1 MAKKSLQEKA
11 YKKLGISKYAPWYKI
26 LNIDRNSSFEKIT
39 EKYNN
44 LRVTYGN
51 SNDNTAEKILEI
63 LDNAYEDVIYQFNF
77 KTDDEI
83 KEDAYTVL
91 GVNNNASWFEI
102 LGVNND
108 ATKDQIRS
116 IANSSKD
123 KYNSDKLGT
132 EDPEYLQKLY
142 KAVKE
147 TILEAAETGIEEISK
162 PKKEISEPK
171 SDKKI
176 EDKTYKGHKTKYYKE
191 YSKLDELGGLNYLA
205 KELQTKTTSQIAKEL
220 FNLNNGSLI
229 SQYCKFNNTSV
240 SKIKS
245 DYSYENEKT
254 EIDNAPSIRKSKI
267 CPNCGKSVM
276 KNASICHHCGN
287 ILKAQEKTKKD
298 QIKTQHA
305 KTKPKSKYKIC
316 PTCGK
321 EVNEVRNHCP
331 NCKHDFTNRNIPK
344 TSTKKE
350 KTKKDQNKTQHAKTC
365 PQCGQKFYSKNIKKC
380 TKCGYNF
387 STEKTD
393 VLKCPYC
400 GKSFLKSGHR
410 YSTYREC
417 PHCKRK
423 ISDETTNTNKKI
435 ITPSVSHASDEKT
448 EIDNAPSIRK
458 SKICPNCGKSVMKNA
473 SICHHCGNELKTQEK
488 TKQTL
493 KEKADENRRKYYN
506 LKSKPCPNC
515 GETIYKNNKICP
527 YCGYDSKKEK
537 GFLRRLFSASKTK
550 ICPACNELN
559 EEHFNYCKRC
569 GYNFKTER
577 IEIIKDKIKCPEC
590 GNFNDITSNFCVE
603 CGKKLNN

>member
-245 DYSYENEKT
+245 DYSYEN
-254 EIDNAPSIRKSKI
+254 
-267 CPNCGKSVM
+267 GK
-276 KNASICHHCGN
+276 N
-287 ILKAQEKTKKD
+287 
-298 QIKTQHA
+298 
-305 KTKPKSKYKIC
+305 
-316 PTCGK
+316 
-321 EVNEVRNHCP
+321 
-331 NCKHDFTNRNIPK
+331 
-344 TSTKKE
+344 
-350 KTKKDQNKTQHAKTC
+350 
-365 PQCGQKFYSKNIKKC
+365 
-380 TKCGYNF
+380 
-387 STEKTD
+387 
-393 VLKCPYC
+393 
-400 GKSFLKSGHR
+400 
-410 YSTYREC
+410 
-417 PHCKRK
+417 
-423 ISDETTNTNKKI
+423 
-435 ITPSVSHASDEKT
+435 
-448 EIDNAPSIRK
+448 
-458 SKICPNCGKSVMKNA
+458 
-473 SICHHCGNELKTQEK
+473 
-488 TKQTL
+488 
-493 KEKADENRRKYYN
+493 
-506 LKSKPCPNC
+506 
-515 GETIYKNNKICP
+515 
-527 YCGYDSKKEK
+527 
-537 GFLRRLFSASKTK
+537 
-550 ICPACNELN
+550 
-559 EEHFNYCKRC
+559 
-569 GYNFKTER
+569 
-577 IEIIKDKIKCPEC
+577 
-590 GNFNDITSNFCVE
+590 
-603 CGKKLNN
+603 